1 MEDDQKV
8 SCNGT
13 EHRVR
18 IDVVTFIEVP
28 DDRFVLDLYGV
39 EDKIKEDIAKFKS
52 DVNPRASVYYDY
64 CCNACKEVADGS
76 GTGS

>member
-1 MEDDQKV
+1 MTDGTEQK
-8 SCNGT
+8 CNGT

-28 DDRFVLDLYGV
+28 DDRFVLDLYGA
-39 EDKIKEDIAKFKS
+39 EDKIKADIAKFKS

-64 CCNACKEVADGS
+64 CCNACKEATSGS
-76 GTGS
+76 